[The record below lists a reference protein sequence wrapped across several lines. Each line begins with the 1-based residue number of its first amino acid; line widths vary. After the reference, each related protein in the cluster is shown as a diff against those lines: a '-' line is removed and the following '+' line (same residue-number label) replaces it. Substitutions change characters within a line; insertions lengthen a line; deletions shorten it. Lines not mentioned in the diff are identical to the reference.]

1 MLKNM
6 EEPIK
11 QIADRLRGMREVL
24 EISLEAAAKTCAI
37 TKEQYL
43 KIESGEVDI
52 PVSILHQMSQKYNF
66 DLTALLTGEEPHM
79 RSYTLTRKDK
89 GVGVDRRKDYKYQ
102 ALAGNFINR
111 KADPFVVVVEPKDD
125 TAAIFNSHPGQEFN
139 YMMEG
144 KLKFFIGSKEMVL
157 EPGDSIYFD
166 SGLPHGMLA
175 VENKPAKFLAIIL

>member
-1 MLKNM
+1 M

-24 EISLEAAAKTCAI
+24 EITPDEAALTCDTTSA
-37 TKEQYL
+37 QYL
-43 KIESGEVDI
+43 NYETGDVDI
-52 PVSILHQMSQKYNF
+52 PVSILHRMSQKYNF
-66 DLTALLTGEEPHM
+66 NLTALLTGEEPHM

-111 KADPFVVVVEPKDD
+111 KADPFVVVVEPKAD
-125 TAAIFNSHPGQEFN
+125 TPASFNSHPGQEFN

-144 KLKFFIGSKEMVL
+144 KLKFFIGSKEMIL

-175 VENKPAKFLAIIL
+175 MENKPAKFLAIIL